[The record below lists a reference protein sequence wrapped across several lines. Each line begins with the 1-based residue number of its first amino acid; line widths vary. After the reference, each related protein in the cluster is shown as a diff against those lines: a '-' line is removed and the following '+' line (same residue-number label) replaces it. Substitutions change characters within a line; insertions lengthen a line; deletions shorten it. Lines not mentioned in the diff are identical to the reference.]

1 MEINS
6 TLFLLNSIF
15 ISLDTLYYSKK
26 REEEKVFFFLP
37 PFKPQLRKRSPKK
50 KGKNRKRSPK

>member
-26 REEEKVFFFLP
+26 REEEKVFFFFAP
-37 PFKPQLRKRSPKK
+37 IQTTIKEKEP
-50 KGKNRKRSPK
+50 